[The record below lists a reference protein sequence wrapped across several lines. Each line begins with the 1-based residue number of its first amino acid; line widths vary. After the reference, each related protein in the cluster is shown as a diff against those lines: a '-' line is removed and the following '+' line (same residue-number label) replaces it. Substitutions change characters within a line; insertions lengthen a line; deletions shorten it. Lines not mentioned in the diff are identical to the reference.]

1 MIKLTTI
8 TSKEMAAID
17 NYCIE
22 KLGIPGIVLMENAAL
37 RVVQNIDLKNHNSFT
52 IICGVGNNGGDG
64 LAIARHL
71 ITEGKNV
78 EIFILGNSSKGSK
91 DFKTN
96 YNILKNIDA
105 DIFNIS
111 KKNDL
116 NILKNSLAT
125 SDIVIDSIFGTGL
138 SRDVEGLFSEAI
150 NLINKESKYIIAVDI
165 PSGLSAN
172 TGDVLGTAIK
182 GNKTITFQLMKKGLI
197 EDKAKDYIGQIIVE
211 PIGMPEIAIHTVL
224 NNIKTV

>member
-1 MIKLTTI
+1 
-8 TSKEMAAID
+8 
-17 NYCIE
+17 
-22 KLGIPGIVLMENAAL
+22 
-37 RVVQNIDLKNHNSFT
+37 
-52 IICGVGNNGGDG
+52 
-64 LAIARHL
+64 
-71 ITEGKNV
+71 
-78 EIFILGNSSKGSK
+78 SKGSK

-111 KKNDL
+111 KKDDL
-116 NILKNSLAT
+116 NVLKNSLVT

-211 PIGMPEIAIHTVL
+211 PIGMPEIAIHNVL